1 MPRQGLSICAHR
13 GSSVLFPRHEW
24 SDVTV
29 ADWARRCAARPRWRR
44 SFIGGWHDP
53 RSGHVWLDLVHVVSP
68 RLRPGACLI
77 GRALRQ
83 RSLFDIGRGE
93 LVMLGSGER

>member
-1 MPRQGLSICAHR
+1 M
-13 GSSVLFPRHEW
+13 
-24 SDVTV
+24 